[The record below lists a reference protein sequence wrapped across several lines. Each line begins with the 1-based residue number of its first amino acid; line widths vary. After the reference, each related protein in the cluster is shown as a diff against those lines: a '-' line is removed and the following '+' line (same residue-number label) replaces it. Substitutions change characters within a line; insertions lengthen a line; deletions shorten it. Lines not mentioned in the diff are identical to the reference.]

1 MSNSSSDKPRKT
13 LDNYRE
19 LIQRLLD
26 EQHQSRWLSDE
37 FLNGIAVELKVPLHR
52 VESIASFYTHF
63 ERTCPKSHVVRIC
76 RDLSC
81 KLADKGQIKELKDTL
96 KNHSDIEIRDASCL
110 GRCDSAPAVTVD
122 NVPTSA
128 KSNSVLSRISGSEDL
143 HLGTSYISHK
153 NADPYTKLKSR
164 YGALRKAL
172 ADSPEML
179 PLVLEEAGLRG
190 MGGAGFPTGK
200 KWGIVRSQE
209 QEPKYVICNADES
222 EPGTFKDR
230 QILYDFSHL
239 VIEGMILAGYAIGSN
254 KGILFIRHE
263 YEYEKQRFEA
273 ALDQARKIGALGRN
287 IFDSN
292 FSFDIEVFVSPGG
305 YILGEESALL
315 ECLEGRRGE
324 PRNKPPF
331 PGTSGLYGLPTLINN
346 VETLAHVPG
355 IVVNGRDWWKNLGR
369 NDCYG
374 QKFISVS
381 GDVEMP
387 GVFLVPMGTTLGEL
401 LDRAGGMRNGTE
413 LIALAPGGASSNFLP
428 NTALD
433 LSIDFDVLL
442 KAGSMLGSGAVLFVG
457 AGQNLLDAAVNV
469 AAFFRNESCGKC
481 VPCRVGTEKAVD
493 LLESSGV
500 LRESKETVIRDLH
513 ETLRQTSI
521 CGLGQIALGPLVSV
535 LDNFSEST
543 DATRSS
549 SYAKDER

>member
-26 EQHQSRWLSDE
+26 EQQQSRWLSDE
-37 FLNGIAVELKVPLHR
+37 FLKGIAVELKVPLHR

-96 KNHSDIEIRDASCL
+96 KDHGDIEIRDASCL

-128 KSNSVLSRISGSEDL
+128 KLNSVLSRISGSEDL

-153 NADPYTKLKSR
+153 NADLYTKLKSR
-164 YGALRKAL
+164 YEALRKAL

-254 KGILFIRHE
+254 KGILFVRHE
-263 YEYEKQRFEA
+263 YEYEKQRFES
-273 ALDQARKIGALGRN
+273 ALEQARKIGALGRN

-292 FSFDIEVFVSPGG
+292 FSFDIEIFVSPGG

-355 IVVNGRDWWKNLGR
+355 IVFNGSDWWKNLGR

-381 GDVEMP
+381 GDVKTP

-493 LLESSGV
+493 LLESSDV
-500 LRESKETVIRDLH
+500 LSESKETLIRELH

-543 DATRSS
+543 DATQSS
-549 SYAKDER
+549 SYAKDDK